1 MLDQSIVLAY
11 IGRPTG
17 NQVGRE
23 FLNHMNEKLE
33 NIRDALK
40 RKEKWM
46 PFCDDLMFK
55 CSSSKKLD
63 EYKA

>member
-1 MLDQSIVLAY
+1 MKNS
-11 IGRPTG
+11 
-17 NQVGRE
+17 
-23 FLNHMNEKLE
+23 E

-46 PFCDDLMFK
+46 PSCIDDLMFK
-55 CSSSKKLD
+55 CSSSEKLD